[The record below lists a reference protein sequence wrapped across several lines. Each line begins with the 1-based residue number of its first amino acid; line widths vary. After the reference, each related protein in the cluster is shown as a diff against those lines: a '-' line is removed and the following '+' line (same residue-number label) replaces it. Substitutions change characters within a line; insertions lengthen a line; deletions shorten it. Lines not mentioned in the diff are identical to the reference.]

1 MKGSPLPIEDLLRQQ
16 REIVAQL
23 RAQGLLDLHLAADD
37 MLRKFFVMACGSYFE
52 DWISAELVRFGREGG
67 GAVLGALIEGRLKR
81 QYHTLFDWGKSQNVN
96 KFLTLFGPAVKSDLQ
111 GRINQDTRLKQ
122 GMGYFMDIGH
132 RRNEL
137 AHSNIAF
144 ESFDLTLDELED
156 RFRQA
161 HGFVTFLLAE
171 LERAALADRTG
182 RG

>member
-1 MKGSPLPIEDLLRQQ
+1 MKGSPQPIEELLRQQ

-23 RAQGLLDLHLAADD
+23 RSQGLPDLPLAADD

-52 DWISAELVRFGREGG
+52 DWISAELARLGREAG
-67 GAVLGALIEGRLKR
+67 GAVLGAFIEGRLKR
-81 QYHTLFDWGKSQNVN
+81 QYHTLFEWEGRNVN
-96 KFLTLFGPAVKSDLQ
+96 KFLTLFGPVVKSDLQ
-111 GRINQDTRLKQ
+111 AKINGDAILKQ
-122 GMGYFMDIGH
+122 GMGYFIDIGH

-144 ESFDLTLDELED
+144 ESFNLTLDELED

-161 HGFVTFLLAE
+161 HRFVTFLLTE
-171 LERAALADRTG
+171 LEHAAVIDRTG